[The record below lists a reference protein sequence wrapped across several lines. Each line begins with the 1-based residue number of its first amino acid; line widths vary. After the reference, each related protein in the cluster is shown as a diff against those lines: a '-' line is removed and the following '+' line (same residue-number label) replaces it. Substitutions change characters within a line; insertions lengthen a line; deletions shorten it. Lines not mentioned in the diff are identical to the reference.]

1 MVDKHE
7 ILNEE
12 YLKKKQELE
21 ELHKKLF
28 KAQDELSK
36 LNRTLK
42 EIQDHNEQ
50 MVSAIAVTRTGTLRA
65 EENVVQLEKQ
75 KKKQDL
81 LIDSINEEIKRKQEQ
96 KTILSAQLQTQR
108 EERQQAIQ
116 ILKEAEA
123 EM

>member
-1 MVDKHE
+1 VVDKHE

-12 YLKKKQELE
+12 YQKKKQEID
-21 ELHKKLF
+21 ELRKKLF

-65 EENVVQLEKQ
+65 EENVVQLEKS
-75 KKKQDL
+75 KKKQDV
-81 LIDSINEEIKRKQEQ
+81 LIDSINEEIKRK
-96 KTILSAQLQTQR
+96 
-108 EERQQAIQ
+108 
-116 ILKEAEA
+116 
-123 EM
+123 

>member
-7 ILNEE
+7 ILNEK
-12 YLKKKQELE
+12 YQKKKQEID
-21 ELHKKLF
+21 ELRKKLF

-65 EENVVQLEKQ
+65 EENVVQLEKS
-75 KKKQDL
+75 KKKQDV
-81 LIDSINEEIKRKQEQ
+81 LIDSINEEIKRK
-96 KTILSAQLQTQR
+96 
-108 EERQQAIQ
+108 
-116 ILKEAEA
+116 
-123 EM
+123 

>member
-12 YLKKKQELE
+12 YQKKKQEID
-21 ELHKKLF
+21 ELRKKLF

-65 EENVVQLEKQ
+65 EENVVQLEKS
-75 KKKQDL
+75 KKKQDV
-81 LIDSINEEIKRKQEQ
+81 LIDSINEEIKRK
-96 KTILSAQLQTQR
+96 
-108 EERQQAIQ
+108 
-116 ILKEAEA
+116 
-123 EM
+123 